1 MCGLAG
7 ILTCERPR
15 AEVLEARALSMSACI
30 THRGPDDH
38 GTWAEPSAGLA
49 LGFRRLSI
57 VDLSALGHQPMA
69 SGSGQFTLVFNGEV
83 YNHVE
88 LRAELLAAGWKF
100 RGHSDTEVILGAF
113 ERWGIAAAVTR
124 FVGMFAIAVWDAEKR
139 TLSLIRDRV
148 GIKPIFYQL
157 KGGTLLFASEL
168 KALMSAPEFDRTMDT
183 DAVGAYLRYLYV
195 PAPQSIF
202 EHTKKVLPG
211 HVLTLAENATVIS
224 DEAYWSLDEVAT
236 AGRANPFEGS
246 EQDAT
251 DELERLLTVA
261 VKLRMRA
268 DVPMGAL
275 LSGGIDSTT
284 VVALMQKSS
293 ARPVRTFSIGFPG
306 TPHDEMASAASIAT
320 RLGTDHTQMPVTAQD
335 ALDVVPMLPRLFDEP
350 FADPSQIPT
359 YLVSKLA
366 RRDVTVAVSGD
377 GGDEL
382 WAGYSRYI
390 DGQPIIRRALRAS
403 PALRQLAA
411 AGIDTVGGHTLARG
425 YGITSPLVAK
435 PLRRRLVGD
444 KARKL
449 SLLLR
454 QDSEAGMYRSLLSAW
469 QDPGRLLV
477 AGEPR
482 PSRVEELLAR
492 RADLPLLERMLLV
505 DQQTYLADDLLSK
518 LDRASMAASLEARV
532 PLLDHRVIEY
542 SWRIP
547 AHMKIRDGRGKWLLR
562 QVLYRHVP
570 PAEVDRP
577 KVGFSVPIEEWLRG
591 GLRPWAESLLL
602 GSRENSALLAR
613 PVERAWKDFLEGGST
628 SGLSLWTLLMFRA
641 WRSEWGAVMP
651 SGAFGFTRVGA
662 PVGTVPAVAPP
673 RIAVIVP
680 FLNAMSFLPLTAP
693 SVLATARRVGNAE
706 LVYVDNGSTD
716 GSAEYLRSLDSAIR
730 VEIVTGGTIAALR
743 NEGVKQTD
751 APVLAFLDSDC
762 AVEEDYLDTALQT
775 LKETGADA
783 TGSRVVLPDSVSW
796 IDRVWHEL
804 HFVPRDREVQ
814 YINSGNFVVSREA
827 FASAQ
832 GFREDLR
839 TGEDAEL
846 GQRLWEA
853 GYRIWA
859 SPRVKAVHY
868 GNAGSLR
875 QFYRRMVW
883 HGLGMFGTVTARRI
897 DRPTA
902 MMVLHIVATLLGAII
917 LADPSLDPW
926 QRVAATVGL
935 QLLIPAAT
943 VAARVVQVGRA
954 GSLPAGLALYWLY
967 YWARIEALVRIGF
980 GSDEHYTK

>member
-1 MCGLAG
+1 M
-7 ILTCERPR
+7 E
-15 AEVLEARALSMSACI
+15 RALSMSACI

-38 GTWAEPSAGLA
+38 GTWTEPSAGLA

-57 VDLSALGHQPMA
+57 VDLSTLGHQPMA
-69 SGSGQFTLVFNGEV
+69 SGSGRFTMVFNGEV

-88 LRAELLAAGWKF
+88 LRAELLSAGWKF
-100 RGHSDTEVILGAF
+100 RGHSDTEVILASF
-113 ERWGIAAAVTR
+113 ERWGIASAVTR
-124 FVGMFAIAVWDAEKR
+124 FVGMFAIAVWDAETR
-139 TLSLIRDRV
+139 RLSLIRDRL

-157 KGGTLLFASEL
+157 KDGTLLFASEL
-168 KALMSAPEFDRTMDT
+168 KALMTAPEFDRSLDT
-183 DAVGAYLRYLYV
+183 DALGAYLRYLYV

-202 EHTKKVLPG
+202 AHTKKVLPG
-211 HVLTLAENATVIS
+211 HVLTLAENATVVS
-224 DEAYWSLDEVAT
+224 DEPYWSLDAVAT

-246 EQDAT
+246 EQDAI
-251 DELERLLTVA
+251 DELERLLTDA

-293 ARPVRTFSIGFPG
+293 VQPVRTFSIGFPG
-306 TPHDEMASAASIAT
+306 TPHDEMASAAQIAN
-320 RLGTDHTQMPVTAQD
+320 RLGTSHTQMPVTAQD
-335 ALDVVPMLPRLFDEP
+335 ALDAVPMLPRLFDEP

-390 DGQPIIRRALRAS
+390 DGQPIIRRALTAS
-403 PALRQLAA
+403 PALRRFAA
-411 AGIDTVGGHTLARG
+411 AGIDTVGSHTLAKG

-449 SLLLR
+449 SHLLR
-454 QDSEAGMYRSLLSAW
+454 QGSEASMYRSLLSAW
-469 QDPGRLLV
+469 QDPGSLLV
-477 AGEPR
+477 AGVPAQ
-482 PSRVEELLAR
+482 SRVEELLDQR
-492 RADLPLLERMLLV
+492 PDLPLLERMLLV

-518 LDRASMAASLEARV
+518 LDRASMAVSLEARV
-532 PLLDHRVIEY
+532 PLLDHRVVEY

-547 AHMKIRDGRGKWLLR
+547 AHMKIRHGRGKWLLR

-570 PAEVDRP
+570 AAEVDRP
-577 KVGFSVPIEEWLRG
+577 KVGFSVPIEDWLRG
-591 GLRPWAESLLL
+591 ALRPWAESLLL

-613 PVERAWKDFLEGGST
+613 PVERAWKDFLEGNSE
-628 SGLSLWTLLMFRA
+628 SGLALWTILMFRA
-641 WRSEWGAVMP
+641 WRAEWGAVMP
-651 SGAFGFTRVGA
+651 SGAFGFTRVAA
-662 PVGTVPAVAPP
+662 PAGTVPAASVPS
-673 RIAVIVP
+673 IAVIVP
-680 FLNAMSFLPLTAP
+680 FLNAMAFLPLTAP
-693 SVLATARRVGNAE
+693 SVLAAARRVGSAE
-706 LVYVDNGSTD
+706 IVYVDNGSTD
-716 GSAEYLRSLDSAIR
+716 GSAEYLRALDSSIR
-730 VEIVTGGTIAALR
+730 VETVTGGTIAALR
-743 NEGVKQTD
+743 NEGAKRTD
-751 APVLAFLDSDC
+751 AAVLAFLDSDC
-762 AVEEDYLDTALQT
+762 AVEADYLETALAT
-775 LKETGADA
+775 LEETGADA
-783 TGSRVVLPDSVSW
+783 TGSRVVLPSNVTW

-814 YINSGNFVVSREA
+814 YINSGNFVVAREA

-846 GQRLWEA
+846 GQRLWES

-868 GNAGSLR
+868 GNAGSLL

-902 MMVLHIVATLLGAII
+902 MMVLHIVATVLGLVV
-917 LADPSLDPW
+917 LADSSLELW
-926 QRVAATVGL
+926 QRVSAAIAL

-943 VAARVVQVGRA
+943 VAARVSQVGRA
-954 GSLPAGLALYWLY
+954 GGLVAGLALYWLY
-967 YWARIEALVRIGF
+967 YWARIEALVRISL
-980 GSDEHYTK
+980 GSDRYYTK